1 MTQNELESIDRLF
14 IDLMKGNRNE
24 RLIDKVDRILTRE
37 LKCKEIEN
45 SFNYIKVN
53 KL

>member
-1 MTQNELESIDRLF
+1 MTLNELESIDRLF

-37 LKCKEIEN
+37 LALKKIE
-45 SFNYIKVN
+45 SSYVFK
-53 KL
+53 